1 MAISVLE
8 GRLGDICKGSEKAA
22 DDSAVRAN
30 RRLSRHNS
38 GMSNPSNN
46 SQKSW
51 IVGINAVAAAVEHDA
66 EHVREVLIEASAK
79 NPRLTEIEENAR
91 RKEIDVRRVATNAL
105 DGVAGGLR
113 HQGVVARY
121 AAAKTYNEDDL
132 PELVE
137 AAAGKALLLILD
149 GVQDPHNLGACLR
162 SAAAAG
168 VTAVIIPK
176 DKAVQVNATVRKTS
190 AGAAD
195 SIPVVR
201 VTNLARTMRDI
212 QQLGVWIYGLAGE
225 ATASL
230 YKLDLRGN
238 VALALGG
245 EADGLRRLTREHCD
259 ELVTIPMPGLASASP
274 GVESLNV
281 SVATGVVLFEA
292 VRQRA

>member
-1 MAISVLE
+1 
-8 GRLGDICKGSEKAA
+8 
-22 DDSAVRAN
+22 
-30 RRLSRHNS
+30 
-38 GMSNPSNN
+38 MSNPSTN
-46 SQKSW
+46 SQKAW

-132 PELVE
+132 PELIE
-137 AAAGKALLLILD
+137 AAAGKALLLVLD

-201 VTNLARTMRDI
+201 VTNLARAMRDI

-225 ATASL
+225 ATDSL

-238 VALALGG
+238 VVGERLEGRWNYVALALGG

-259 ELVTIPMPGLASASP
+259 ALVTIPMPGIASASP

-292 VRQRA
+292 VRQRQ